1 MRPPL
6 CGGLIIFP
14 NLSREGS
21 LVVRRPD
28 SPQPGLDTIVW
39 PVRPATAIVLVILLV
54 LIAVAGVIQLLT
66 ILSPPG

>member
-6 CGGLIIFP
+6 CGGLIIFRVALP
-14 NLSREGS
+14 VARPGS
-21 LVVRRPD
+21 V
-28 SPQPGLDTIVW
+28 SPKSGLDTIVW